1 MATLDDKLLGEKLQN
16 YCSSSED
23 ENENDNDHD
32 NENDDKRSTLRNTA
46 PKFISEKEIKETNW
60 EGMAQNT
67 GPKGVIKD
75 WQRFKQLE
83 QEKNQEN
90 ERERRELIKKMTL
103 TCRSDDLDKELEK
116 EGMKKSNEDVE
127 SDLLQDEFLHEYLK
141 KRMEEMTKKLSD
153 LPKFGK
159 VLELTNDMFLN
170 EIDKEHKNVTI
181 IVHIYDQK
189 IPECRLMNQCIET
202 IASDYPIVKFCKVR
216 SSEINLSE
224 KFRKTGCPALL
235 VYKNAEL
242 IGNFVRMN
250 DEFGDEFCSSDVENF
265 LLEHNYLPSQEF
277 NIIRSSGAQ
286 SKSNDDDD
294 DDE

>member
-1 MATLDDKLLGEKLQN
+1 MTTLDDKLLGEKLQN
-16 YCSSSED
+16 YCSSSEEED
-23 ENENDNDHD
+23 EDTDE
-32 NENDDKRSTLRNTA
+32 KGGKKSSRKTA
-46 PKFISEKEIKETNW
+46 SKFISEKELKDNNW

-83 QEKNQEN
+83 HEKNQEN
-90 ERERRELIKKMTL
+90 EKERRALVKKLAM
-103 TCRSDDLDKELEK
+103 TCRSDDLDKETNDAK
-116 EGMKKSNEDVE
+116 NSNQDDNLE
-127 SDLLQDEFLHEYLK
+127 SDLLQDEFLKEYLK
-141 KRMEEMTKKLSD
+141 KRMDEMTRKLND

-159 VLELTNDMFLN
+159 VIELTNEMFLN
-170 EIDKEHKNVTI
+170 EIDKENKNVTI

-189 IPECRLMNQCIET
+189 ISECKLMNECLEK
-202 IASDYPIVKFCKVR
+202 IAQDYPMVKFCKVR

-235 VYKNAEL
+235 IYKNAEM

-250 DEFGDEFCSSDVENF
+250 DEFGDEFCSSDIENF
-265 LLEHNYLPSQEF
+265 LIEHNYLPSHEF
-277 NIIRSSGAQ
+277 RRNITQTAQ
-286 SKSNDDDD
+286 MDED